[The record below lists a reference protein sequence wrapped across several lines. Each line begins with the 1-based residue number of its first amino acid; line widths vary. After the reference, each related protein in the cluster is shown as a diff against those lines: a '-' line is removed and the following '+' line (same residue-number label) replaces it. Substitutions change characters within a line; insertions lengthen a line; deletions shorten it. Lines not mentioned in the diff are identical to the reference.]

1 MRIQYVLGRE
11 ILDSRGNPTLEA
23 TVILEDG
30 AKGTAS
36 VPSGASTGIFE
47 AVELRDGNK
56 KRYGGKGVLTAV
68 NHINGD
74 IRKRLIGKS
83 PSFTELDR
91 VLCEL
96 DGTDD
101 KSVIGANA
109 ILAVSVAA
117 AKASAASLCVP
128 LYRYLGGMNGVCL
141 PIPMMNILNGGAHAA
156 NNLDVQEFMI
166 VPDGF
171 SCYSDAL
178 RAGTEIYHA
187 LGKLLKNAGKSTT
200 VGDEGGY
207 APDLDGDDEAIEY
220 IMNAIEYAGYST
232 DQVKIALD
240 AASSEWFEH
249 GKYTLP
255 KAGHSMTSEELIQK
269 WAKMIQKYPIIS
281 IEDGVGETDS
291 SAWRHMTDTLGDRIM
306 LVGDDL
312 FVTNPQRLRDGI
324 HDGLGNA
331 VLVKPNQVGTL
342 SESLEVIRTA
352 QMNGYGAIL
361 SHRSGDTGETMIA
374 DIAVATNAG
383 YIKTGAPCRY
393 ERVAKYNRLLRI
405 EAELGRRAC
414 YGRR

>member
-1 MRIQYVLGRE
+1 
-11 ILDSRGNPTLEA
+11 
-23 TVILEDG
+23 
-30 AKGTAS
+30 
-36 VPSGASTGIFE
+36 
-47 AVELRDGNK
+47 
-56 KRYGGKGVLTAV
+56 
-68 NHINGD
+68 
-74 IRKRLIGKS
+74 
-83 PSFTELDR
+83 
-91 VLCEL
+91 
-96 DGTDD
+96 
-101 KSVIGANA
+101 
-109 ILAVSVAA
+109 
-117 AKASAASLCVP
+117 
-128 LYRYLGGMNGVCL
+128 
-141 PIPMMNILNGGAHAA
+141 
-156 NNLDVQEFMI
+156 
-166 VPDGF
+166 
-171 SCYSDAL
+171 
-178 RAGTEIYHA
+178 
-187 LGKLLKNAGKSTT
+187 
-200 VGDEGGY
+200 
-207 APDLDGDDEAIEY
+207 
-220 IMNAIEYAGYST
+220 
-232 DQVKIALD
+232 
-240 AASSEWFEH
+240 
-249 GKYTLP
+249 
-255 KAGHSMTSEELIQK
+255 MTSEELIQK